1 MPFAIENDKN
11 KNKFKTGSTL
21 LSGSAYKEITAEW
34 SSRIGLT
41 ELSHASSDAS
51 LARNKKKDRIW
62 TRLDHFAC
70 CMVLVLMRGC
80 KATQGLQIVHPKSL
94 TRSNVGK
101 PFKTKESAG
110 VIYENSSL
118 RSCLVGCAHK
128 EEITT
133 GMDA

>member
-51 LARNKKKDRIW
+51 LARKKK
-62 TRLDHFAC
+62 TGF
-70 CMVLVLMRGC
+70 G
-80 KATQGLQIVHPKSL
+80 QGL
-94 TRSNVGK
+94 
-101 PFKTKESAG
+101 
-110 VIYENSSL
+110 
-118 RSCLVGCAHK
+118 
-128 EEITT
+128 TT
-133 GMDA
+133 LPAVWCWS